1 MSMTMHRL
9 QRTATTVLMIL
20 LVATVSSLSASDTAA
35 EGPVGVEKWDA
46 PCSPGG
52 GDPMTIETTYPG
64 TSRVE
69 ITWLGCSCFD
79 TADEAAAWIG
89 ELAQIAMDG
98 DLLDVEESQEREHTM
113 TADLE
118 PGQEVPL
125 VAYCLTDE
133 QIVEYLRSLQPRVVD
148 MRDGN

>member
-1 MSMTMHRL
+1 MAMTMQRL
-9 QRTATTVLMIL
+9 PRTAITVLTIL
-20 LVATVSSLSASDTAA
+20 LVATVSSLSATDTAA
-35 EGPVGVEKWDA
+35 EGAMGVEKWDA
-46 PCSPGG
+46 PCTAGG

-98 DLLDVEESQEREHTM
+98 DLLDVESREREHTM
-113 TADLE
+113 TAELE